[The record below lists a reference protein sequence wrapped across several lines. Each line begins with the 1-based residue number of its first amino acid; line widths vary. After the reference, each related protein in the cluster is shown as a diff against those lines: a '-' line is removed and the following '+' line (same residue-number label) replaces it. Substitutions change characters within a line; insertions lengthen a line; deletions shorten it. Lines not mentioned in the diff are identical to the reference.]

1 VRGPVHGRD
10 AHAGTR
16 ALALSLKALVV
27 PLFLS
32 LALLLPGCAAF
43 DWLGDTKLTDGPATG
58 PDPQVP
64 YFPSTDAAVQGM
76 LKLAGTGPGD
86 VVYDLGCGD
95 GRIVIAAA
103 RDFGARG
110 VGVEIDPAPLRMAVY
125 NARRAGVTDR
135 VRFVRGDL
143 FEADIGE
150 ATVVTLFL
158 FEDLNRRLLP
168 KLRGELKP
176 GTRIVA
182 HRYGFGADWP
192 PEKTVAA
199 GASVLYLW
207 TVPAR

>member
-1 VRGPVHGRD
+1 VRRSS
-10 AHAGTR
+10 
-16 ALALSLKALVV
+16 ALPALLLG
-27 PLFLS
+27 
-32 LALLLPGCAAF
+32 LALLSGCAAF
-43 DWLGDTKLTDGPATG
+43 DRWSGDTRLTDGPATG

-64 YFPSTDAAVQGM
+64 YFPSTEEAVLGM
-76 LKLAGTGPGD
+76 LKLAGTGPDD

-103 RDFGARG
+103 KEFGARG

-125 NARRAGVTDR
+125 NAKRAGVEGR

-143 FEADIGE
+143 LETDIGD

-158 FEDLNRRLLP
+158 FESLNRRLLP
-168 KLRGELKP
+168 KLRKELKP

-182 HRYGFGADWP
+182 HRYGFGEDWT
-192 PEKTVAA
+192 PEKTVQA
-199 GASVLYLW
+199 GSSTLYLW

>member
-1 VRGPVHGRD
+1 M
-10 AHAGTR
+10 
-16 ALALSLKALVV
+16 SLKAE
-27 PLFLS
+27 LFRVFLG
-32 LALLLPGCAAF
+32 LALLLPGCAAL

-64 YFPSTDAAVQGM
+64 YFPSTDEAVLGM

-103 RDFGARG
+103 REFGARG

-125 NARRAGVTDR
+125 QARRAGVVDR

-143 FEADIGE
+143 FEADIGD

-168 KLRGELKP
+168 KLRKELKP
-176 GTRIVA
+176 GARIVA
-182 HRYGFGADWP
+182 HRYGFGEDWP
-192 PEKTVAA
+192 PEKTVQA
-199 GASVLYLW
+199 GASTLYLW
-207 TVPAR
+207 TVPQR

>member
-1 VRGPVHGRD
+1 MGSR
-10 AHAGTR
+10 T
-16 ALALSLKALVV
+16 
-27 PLFLS
+27 PLFLLS
-32 LALLLPGCAAF
+32 VALLLSGCGAL
-43 DWLGDTKLTDGPATG
+43 DRWSGDTKLTDGPATG

-64 YFPSTDAAVQGM
+64 YFPSTNEAVLGM
-76 LKLAGTGPGD
+76 LKLAGTGPND

-103 RDFGARG
+103 KEFGARG

-125 NARRAGVTDR
+125 NAKRAGVEDR

-143 FEADIGE
+143 FETDIGD

-158 FEDLNRRLLP
+158 FESLNRQLLP
-168 KLRGELKP
+168 KLRKDLKP

-182 HRYGFGADWP
+182 HRYGFGNEWL
-192 PEKTVAA
+192 PEKTVQA
-199 GASVLYLW
+199 GASTLYLW